1 MSLTKSVFGTFPC
14 GKTADAYT
22 LKNASGVTL
31 VLTNY
36 GCRILQ
42 LLTPDKSGKLGDVVL
57 GHATLEEYFGSDFQ
71 GTFVGRYA
79 NRIGGATLT
88 IDGVTYALD
97 QNDGANTLHGGTK
110 GYHQVLFDVKETN
123 DGDEPSVTFT
133 HVSPDGD
140 ENYPG
145 TLTVEVQYTL
155 TADNAVEITYRGKT
169 DRKTVFNPTN
179 HSFFNLHGAGGPPMR
194 WDAKISG
201 LCSCPRSSLPTI
213 RSKMRRNWPRTSAS
227 STT

>member
-169 DRKTVFNPTN
+169 DP
-179 HSFFNLHGAGGPPMR
+179 
-194 WDAKISG
+194 
-201 LCSCPRSSLPTI
+201 
-213 RSKMRRNWPRTSAS
+213 
-227 STT
+227 

>member
-71 GTFVGRYA
+71 EVGA
-79 NRIGGATLT
+79 FRIASCSFPNEGFSPFSRIAVR
-88 IDGVTYALD
+88 IVRR
-97 QNDGANTLHGGTK
+97 
-110 GYHQVLFDVKETN
+110 DVS
-123 DGDEPSVTFT
+123 D
-133 HVSPDGD
+133 
-140 ENYPG
+140 
-145 TLTVEVQYTL
+145 
-155 TADNAVEITYRGKT
+155 
-169 DRKTVFNPTN
+169 
-179 HSFFNLHGAGGPPMR
+179 SFG
-194 WDAKISG
+194 
-201 LCSCPRSSLPTI
+201 
-213 RSKMRRNWPRTSAS
+213 
-227 STT
+227 

>member
-57 GHATLEEYFGSDFQ
+57 GHATLEEYLGSDFQ

-88 IDGVTYALD
+88 IDGVHMHSIKT
-97 QNDGANTLHGGTK
+97 
-110 GYHQVLFDVKETN
+110 
-123 DGDEPSVTFT
+123 
-133 HVSPDGD
+133 
-140 ENYPG
+140 
-145 TLTVEVQYTL
+145 TVQTRC
-155 TADNAVEITYRGKT
+155 TAAQR
-169 DRKTVFNPTN
+169 
-179 HSFFNLHGAGGPPMR
+179 A
-194 WDAKISG
+194 
-201 LCSCPRSSLPTI
+201 TI
-213 RSKMRRNWPRTSAS
+213 KYCLM
-227 STT
+227 

>member
-71 GTFVGRYA
+71 GTFVGRY
-79 NRIGGATLT
+79 
-88 IDGVTYALD
+88 
-97 QNDGANTLHGGTK
+97 
-110 GYHQVLFDVKETN
+110 
-123 DGDEPSVTFT
+123 
-133 HVSPDGD
+133 
-140 ENYPG
+140 
-145 TLTVEVQYTL
+145 
-155 TADNAVEITYRGKT
+155 
-169 DRKTVFNPTN
+169 
-179 HSFFNLHGAGGPPMR
+179 
-194 WDAKISG
+194 
-201 LCSCPRSSLPTI
+201 
-213 RSKMRRNWPRTSAS
+213 SKPHRRRNAHH
-227 STT
+227 